1 VNAAS
6 GLTVPAEIIVTVAV
20 GLAGTAMVTHDVVNV
35 ASTAVISSQ
44 SASERGLVVS
54 ATDTIAAYP
63 ELGLPV
69 IELNKSNSR
78 WYGYVSRRLRDLH
91 DARYDFTGFR
101 VPQPEVIDRARFVA
115 NYVFKPEHPTPS
127 VVPSEDGD
135 VLFVWHKAGWDLEI
149 DVGLEEISVWAHE
162 RSTGRDWYGSLEEL
176 RAPAVRLLDWLA
188 WR

>member
-91 DARYDFTGFR
+91 DARYDFTGS
-101 VPQPEVIDRARFVA
+101 
-115 NYVFKPEHPTPS
+115 PS
-127 VVPSEDGD
+127 RRS
-135 VLFVWHKAGWDLEI
+135 
-149 DVGLEEISVWAHE
+149 
-162 RSTGRDWYGSLEEL
+162 STGRDLLLIMYSNQNIQH
-176 RAPAVRLLDWLA
+176 RL
-188 WR
+188 